1 MIPSVEPGPARDE
14 TDDIVEFWHQVNPD
28 LDVTAKS
35 LAMRLRR
42 ASQHLER
49 AVRSNLAVN
58 GVDEF
63 WEIEV
68 LMSLLR
74 APEHRRSA
82 GELQREGQITSGAV
96 TNRVA
101 RLEQRGWVRRDVDP
115 SDRRQVLV
123 SLTGEGL
130 TQATHV
136 LATKNESEKQVFS
149 HLDRAFLE
157 RLATD
162 LRTLLGSMEAPGQD
176 RA

>member
-130 TQATHV
+130 TQARHV
-136 LATKNESEKQVFS
+136 MATKNESEKQVFS

-157 RLATD
+157 RLAAD